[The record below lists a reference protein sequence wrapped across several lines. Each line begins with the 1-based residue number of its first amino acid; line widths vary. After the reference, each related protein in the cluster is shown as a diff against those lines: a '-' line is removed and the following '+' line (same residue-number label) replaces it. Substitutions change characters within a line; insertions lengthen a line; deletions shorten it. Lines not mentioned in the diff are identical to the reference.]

1 MPDTVFMML
10 DVKDRQR
17 PGLLAASH
25 WRDRRAFPIIVAS
38 VCVAFAAV
46 AITVGAIGWSVT
58 LPAALIFTI
67 GSCVLV
73 GVDLQHRRLPH
84 RIVLPAIAAVLAAQ
98 AIGAWSQ
105 RDGGLFVR
113 SLAGAVTA
121 GGGLLAVHLVSP
133 EGLGFGDVTYA
144 TLIGATLGWYGL
156 DRVGLGIGLGFVIG
170 AIAAGPVLMLARRR
184 AELGGSTG
192 PATLPFG
199 PALAVGAW
207 LALCWGE
214 PIAQWYG

>member
-1 MPDTVFMML
+1 MYMTL
-10 DVKDRQR
+10 DVKDRER
-17 PGLLAASH
+17 SCVLGPSSWRRGRSLATSAVWLLVT
-25 WRDRRAFPIIVAS
+25 IGV
-38 VCVAFAAV
+38 V
-46 AITVGAIGWSVT
+46 AITVGVIGWSAA

-73 GVDLQHRRLPH
+73 GVDLQQRRLPH
-84 RIVLPAIAAVLAAQ
+84 YIVFPAIAAVLIAQVIAA
-98 AIGAWSQ
+98 WNQ
-105 RDGGLFVR
+105 RDLGLFMR
-113 SLAGAVTA
+113 SLAGAAAA

-170 AIAAGPVLMLARRR
+170 AIVAGPVLMFERRR
-184 AELGGSTG
+184 AEMGESTG

-199 PALAVGAW
+199 PALALGAW

-214 PIAQWYG
+214 PIARWYG

>member
-1 MPDTVFMML
+1 MMS
-10 DVKDRQR
+10 DVKDRER
-17 PGLLAASH
+17 SCLLAPSRWRNHRTVLSTGASL
-25 WRDRRAFPIIVAS
+25 FVTTIL
-38 VCVAFAAV
+38 V
-46 AITVGAIGWSVT
+46 AITVGVIGWSAT

-73 GVDLQHRRLPH
+73 RVDLQRRRLPH
-84 RIVLPAIAAVLAAQ
+84 RIVLPAIVAVLAAQ
-98 AIGAWSQ
+98 AIAAWTQ
-105 RDGGLFVR
+105 RDAGLFVR
-113 SLAGAVTA
+113 SLAGAAVA
-121 GGGLLAVHLVSP
+121 GGGLLAVHMVSP

-170 AIAAGPVLMLARRR
+170 AIAAGPVLMLVRRR
-184 AELGGSTG
+184 VELGGSAD

-199 PALAVGAW
+199 PALAAGAW